1 MILLLIKLIAA
12 HLLGD
17 IILQPDKLC
26 NIRHSDKVSERIS
39 ANAIHSLIQA
49 ILSYIFVGIWNL
61 WTIPVIIFVSHFL
74 IDLLKTQYG
83 KRCLPDFLC
92 DQVAH
97 YIVIFIIW
105 RFMLSDTSLIVITS
119 RISQTAWIV
128 FTAYIAILTPTSI
141 LVKSF
146 MEYNSW
152 VPTNPSLKGLPNAGK
167 WIGFLERIL
176 ILTFIFTENI
186 EGIGFLLAAKSIF
199 RFGELNRSKDLK
211 VTEYVLIGT
220 FLSFTIAILTGFMAE
235 WVMTIGKEFK

>member
-1 MILLLIKLIAA
+1 MILLLIKLILA

-17 IILQPDKLC
+17 FILQSDKLC
-26 NIRHSDKVSERIS
+26 NMRYSDNVSERLS
-39 ANAIHSLIQA
+39 TNGIHSLIQA
-49 ILSYIFVGIWNL
+49 TLSYLFIGIWNL
-61 WTIPVIIFVSHFL
+61 WILPVIIFISHFL
-74 IDLLKTQYG
+74 IDFLKSRYG
-83 KRCLPDFLC
+83 RRRLPDFIC
-92 DQVAH
+92 DQAAH
-97 YIVIFIIW
+97 YVIIYLLW
-105 RFMLSDTSLIVITS
+105 RLMLSDIPISDMAS
-119 RISQTAWIV
+119 KISQTAWIV

-152 VPTNPSLKGLPNAGK
+152 IPTNSSLKGLPNAGK

-220 FLSFTIAILTGFMAE
+220 FSSFTVAILTGYLATWMI
-235 WVMTIGKEFK
+235 TIGKEI

>member
-1 MILLLIKLIAA
+1 MILLLIKLILA

-17 IILQPDKLC
+17 FILQSDKLC
-26 NIRHSDKVSERIS
+26 NMRYSDNVSERLS
-39 ANAIHSLIQA
+39 TNGIHSLIQA
-49 ILSYIFVGIWNL
+49 TLSYLFIGIWNL
-61 WTIPVIIFVSHFL
+61 WILPVIIFISHFL
-74 IDLLKTQYG
+74 IDFLKSRYG
-83 KRCLPDFLC
+83 RRRLPDFIC
-92 DQVAH
+92 DQAAH
-97 YIVIFIIW
+97 YVIIYLLW
-105 RFMLSDTSLIVITS
+105 RLMLSDIPISDMAS
-119 RISQTAWIV
+119 KISQTAWIV

-152 VPTNPSLKGLPNAGK
+152 IPTNSSLKGLPNAGK

-220 FLSFTIAILTGFMAE
+220 FSSFTVAILTGYLAAWMI
-235 WVMTIGKEFK
+235 TIGKEI

>member
-1 MILLLIKLIAA
+1 MILILIKLIAA

-17 IILQPDKLC
+17 FTLQSDKLC
-26 NIRHSDKVSERIS
+26 NMRYSDDLSKRIS
-39 ANAIHSLIQA
+39 ANGIHSLIQA
-49 ILSYIFVGIWNL
+49 ILSYVFIGVWSL
-61 WTIPVIIFVSHFL
+61 WILPVIIFLSHFL

-83 KRCLPDFLC
+83 RRRLPDFIC
-92 DQVAH
+92 DQAAH
-97 YIVIFIIW
+97 YIIIFLLW
-105 RFMLSDTSLIVITS
+105 RFLLFDIPISDAASK
-119 RISQTAWIV
+119 ISQSAWIV

-152 VPTNPSLKGLPNAGK
+152 IPNNPSLKGLPNAGK

-220 FLSFTIAILTGFMAE
+220 FLSFTVAILTGYLAA
-235 WVMTIGKEFK
+235 WTMTIGKEF

>member
-17 IILQPDKLC
+17 FILQPDKLC
-26 NIRHSDKVSERIS
+26 NMRYRDNLSERIS
-39 ANAIHSLIQA
+39 ANSIHSLIQA
-49 ILSYIFVGIWNL
+49 TLSYIFIGIWNL
-61 WTIPVIIFVSHFL
+61 WILPVIIFLSHFL
-74 IDLLKTQYG
+74 IDFLKSQYG
-83 KRCLPDFLC
+83 KRQLPDFIC
-92 DQVAH
+92 DQAAH
-97 YIVIFIIW
+97 YVIIFLLW
-105 RFMLSDTSLIVITS
+105 RFLLFDIPISDTVSK
-119 RISQTAWIV
+119 ISQTAWIV

-152 VPTNPSLKGLPNAGK
+152 VPTNPSLKGLPNAGT

-199 RFGELNRSKDLK
+199 RFGELNRSKDLRI
-211 VTEYVLIGT
+211 TEYVLIGT
-220 FLSFTIAILTGFMAE
+220 FLSFTVAILTGYMAV
-235 WVMTIGKEFK
+235 WTITNGKEF

>member
-1 MILLLIKLIAA
+1 MLIKLLAA
-12 HLLGD
+12 HLAGD
-17 IILQPDKLC
+17 FTLQSDRLC
-26 NIRHSDKVSERIS
+26 DMRYGGKFSGRLT
-39 ANAIHSLIQA
+39 ANCIHSLIQA
-49 ILSYIFVGIWNL
+49 ALSYIFIGIWDL
-61 WTIPVIIFVSHFL
+61 WMLPIIIFISHFI
-74 IDLLKTQYG
+74 IDFLKTQYG
-83 KRCLPDFLC
+83 KRRLPDLLY
-92 DQVAH
+92 DQAAH
-97 YIVIFIIW
+97 YIVLILIW
-105 RFMLSDTSLIVITS
+105 RFMLSGIAITDTPSK
-119 RISQTAWIV
+119 ISQTAWII

-152 VPTNPSLKGLPNAGK
+152 VPCNPSLKGLPNAGK

-220 FLSFTIAILTGFMAE
+220 FLSFTAAILTGYLAA
-235 WVMTIGKEFK
+235 WTMTIGNEF

>member
-1 MILLLIKLIAA
+1 MIISLIVLIAA

-17 IILQPDKLC
+17 FTLQSDRLC
-26 NIRHSDKVSERIS
+26 NMRHSDKISERIS

-49 ILSYIFVGIWNL
+49 TLSYIFIGIWHL
-61 WTIPVIIFVSHFL
+61 LMLPCIIFTSHFI
-74 IDLLKTQYG
+74 IDFLKSQYG
-83 KRCLPDFLC
+83 RRRLPEFIV
-92 DQVAH
+92 DQAAH
-97 YIVIFIIW
+97 YIVIFLIW
-105 RFMLSDTSLIVITS
+105 RFMLSDVAIQGFSS
-119 RISQTAWIV
+119 KISQTVWIV
-128 FTAYIAILTPTSI
+128 FTAYIAVLTPTSI

-152 VPTNPSLKGLPNAGK
+152 VPNNPTLKGLPNAGK

-176 ILTFIFTENI
+176 ILTFIFTDNI

-220 FLSFTIAILTGFMAE
+220 FLSFTVAILTGYLAE
-235 WVMTIGKEFK
+235 WGMTIGKEF

>member
-17 IILQPDKLC
+17 FIFQSDKLC
-26 NIRHSDKVSERIS
+26 NKRYSDKVSKRIY

-49 ILSYIFVGIWNL
+49 TLSYVFIGIWDL
-61 WTIPVIIFVSHFL
+61 WLLPSFIFLSHFL
-74 IDLLKTQYG
+74 IDFIKSQYG
-83 KRCLPDFLC
+83 KRRLPDFIC
-92 DQVAH
+92 DQAAH
-97 YIVIFIIW
+97 FIIIILLW
-105 RFMLSDTSLIVITS
+105 RFLLFDIPISYTISK
-119 RISQTAWIV
+119 ISQTAWII
-128 FTAYIAILTPTSI
+128 FTAYVAVLTPTSI

-152 VPTNPSLKGLPNAGK
+152 IPNNPSLKGLPNAGK

-220 FLSFTIAILTGFMAE
+220 FLSFTVAILTGYLAT
-235 WVMTIGKEFK
+235 WTITIGKEF